1 MNAEYEI
8 QFGHLSRPNHTN
20 TSWDEAKFEVCAQ
33 KWADL
38 SDNNYGVA
46 LINDCKYG
54 YSTEENVMKLT
65 LLRAPKYPNKNA
77 DIGTHRFS
85 YSVFPHSG
93 KDVDGGVIKES
104 FFFNNPVKVSKIEK
118 QSGKLPSSF
127 CFAKTD
133 KEAVVIDAVKKAE
146 DQNGVIIRAYDSFG
160 SKTKCKFDFG
170 KEVKKVYLCDM
181 LENNLKEIEVKDN
194 SFTDIFETFGINTYR
209 IIF

>member
-1 MNAEYEI
+1 MYFLFI
-8 QFGHLSRPNHTN
+8 SIN
-20 TSWDEAKFEVCAQ
+20 T
-33 KWADL
+33 
-38 SDNNYGVA
+38 
-46 LINDCKYG
+46 
-54 YSTEENVMKLT
+54 
-65 LLRAPKYPNKNA
+65 
-77 DIGTHRFS
+77 FS
-85 YSVFPHSG
+85 
-93 KDVDGGVIKES
+93 
-104 FFFNNPVKVSKIEK
+104 
-118 QSGKLPSSF
+118 PSSF